1 MKFADL
7 RSFLYPNGF
16 GFNQFTLMLSL
27 LVIVSGLWV
36 FIALTDEVMENEQ
49 LSYDQEMLK
58 LMRTGPDNAV
68 PVGPD
73 WLPDK
78 VKDISAL
85 GSTPVLFLVVASVT
99 GFLLLRRRYQSA
111 LLILV
116 ATGVGVLVV
125 ASAKEWLARPRP
137 DIIPHLVAVSSQ
149 SYPSGHTTMS
159 AVVYLSL
166 AAMLAQLQQRKR
178 IKIYSIGIALML
190 TFLVGL
196 SRVYLGVHYPSDVLA
211 GWAFGLAWASLC
223 WMSFDWL
230 GNKYLMSK

>member
-99 GFLLLRRRYQSA
+99 GFLLLRRRYHSA
-111 LLILV
+111 LLLLV

-125 ASAKEWLARPRP
+125 AGAKEWLARPRP
-137 DIIPHLVAVSSQ
+137 DIIPQLVGRRPQ
-149 SYPSGHTTMS
+149 RCPSGHTQMS
-159 AVVYLSL
+159 
-166 AAMLAQLQQRKR
+166 R
-178 IKIYSIGIALML
+178 
-190 TFLVGL
+190 
-196 SRVYLGVHYPSDVLA
+196 A
-211 GWAFGLAWASLC
+211 GKVSPASLVAH
-223 WMSFDWL
+223 
-230 GNKYLMSK
+230 